1 MLLTQII
8 RQLFHFIDSNLY
20 NFIPVMYDLIISI
33 SRTSVLSQA
42 QIKEFA
48 DRIQVILGAFMLFKV
63 SISLILYIVN
73 PDDFSDKSKGF
84 GKLWLNIIISLL
96 LLVGTPYIFSLA
108 YQFQT
113 KVLEDDSLAELIMG
127 ESDENVSY
135 IYTAGDKI
143 AFRVMLPFFTPNS
156 SIPSL
161 ESCANLI
168 NANGQLTDEC
178 YQDMLNLKTGKDT
191 AVSSTIVGNY
201 KWGVDYGSLGL
212 TFRLDTAKQIVKGSD
227 GNEYF
232 LIDYKAGISTVAAV
246 IVLLVLT
253 TFCMDIALRSIKLA
267 FLQLIAPIP
276 IISYIDPKSG
286 KDGMFKKWYEM
297 AFKTYLSL
305 FIRLIALYFGIY
317 IISKTTGMY
326 DSVTG
331 ASVNNFTIQL
341 FIIIGVLMFVK
352 QLPKILEGIGIK
364 LDGDGK
370 FNLNPFKKF
379 EDEAL
384 GGKQILSTARGIGA
398 TALAAGAAGG
408 TNALNTINKIRDAR
422 AKGES
427 VARAVGS
434 GVLST
439 LAGTISGANRGLVG
453 TIQGKKFG
461 EVYSKS
467 YSGAMQARQRREDRR
482 ADGVAWYE
490 PIGASIQKT
499 LGMHT
504 RADVVKKVEENL
516 KTYQSTYDNIKNVVS
531 SSDATGKELS
541 KRIES
546 MKKQSIDP
554 GAFNLADPAQL
565 AAYNNQVKAHNAAIK
580 AVEDEL
586 EKRIDDIAHGFASV
600 TDSSGNVM
608 SAAQAAIDEST
619 QLMNKLRTSINNT
632 APTIDKDFEIIPEY
646 TYDPADPDHTIGYT
660 KQFKAS
666 KGSQS
671 QFTAAH
677 ESTKAKDIDT
687 HSRGI
692 GPIAQNNKK

>member
-1 MLLTQII
+1 MMFWQIV
-8 RQLFHFIDSNLY
+8 RQFFYAIDSVLY
-20 NFIPVMYDLIISI
+20 NFIPVIYDLIISI
-33 SRTSVLSQA
+33 AKTSILNQA
-42 QIKEFA
+42 QIKIFA
-48 DRIQVILGAFMLFKV
+48 DRVQMFLGIFMLFKV
-63 SISLILYIVN
+63 SFSLITYIIN
-73 PDDFSDKSKGF
+73 PDDFSDKGKGL
-84 GKLWLNIIISLL
+84 GKLWLNVIISMI
-96 LLVGTPYIFSLA
+96 LLVVTPYIFSLA
-108 YQFQT
+108 NDFQAT
-113 KVLEDDSLAELIMG
+113 IIKDNTLGELIMG
-127 ESDENVSY
+127 RGENN
-135 IYTAGDKI
+135 AGYLYDAGNKM
-143 AFRVMLPFFTPNS
+143 AFKTMIPFFAPNS

-161 ESCANLI
+161 GNCTNLVNYDGKLESNCF
-168 NANGQLTDEC
+168 DE
-178 YQDMLNLKTGKDT
+178 MLNLKNNNNGLKELM
-191 AVSSTIVGNY
+191 IKNY
-201 KWGVDYGSLGL
+201 QYGFQKESVGL
-212 TFRLDTAKQIVKGSD
+212 TFRIDAAKQIVTDTD
-227 GNEYF
+227 GNQYF
-232 LIDYKAGISTVAAV
+232 LIDYKIGISTAVAV

-253 TFCMDIALRSIKLA
+253 TFCMDVALRSVKLA

-286 KDGMFKKWYEM
+286 KDGLFKKWYEM
-297 AFKTYLSL
+297 AFKTYISL
-305 FIRLIALYFGIY
+305 FIRILSLYFGIY
-317 IISKTTGMY
+317 IISLTDGMY
-326 DSVTG
+326 DITTG
-331 ASVNNFTIQL
+331 TTVNNFIIQL
-341 FIIIGVLMFVK
+341 FIIIGVLMFIK
-352 QLPKILEGIGIK
+352 QLPKILEGFGFK

-379 EDEAL
+379 EENAI
-384 GGKQILSTARGIGA
+384 GGKRILGA
-398 TALAAGAAGG
+398 TRGLGAAALASGAAAG
-408 TNALNTINKIRDAR
+408 TNLLNTVNRIRDAR
-422 AKGES
+422 AKGETGIK
-427 VARAVGS
+427 AGIS
-434 GVLST
+434 GLFSA
-439 LAGTISGANRGLVG
+439 LGGAISGANRGLVG

-565 AAYNNQVKAHNAAIK
+565 AAYNNQVRAHNAAIK

-586 EKRIDDIAHGFASV
+586 EKRIDNIAHGFASV

-608 SAAQAAIDEST
+608 PAAQAAIKEST

-632 APTIDKDFEIIPEY
+632 APTIDPDFEIIPEY
-646 TYDPADPDHTIGYT
+646 TYNPADPDHTIGYT

>member
-1 MLLTQII
+1 MMFWQIV
-8 RQLFHFIDSNLY
+8 RQFFYAIDSVLY
-20 NFIPVMYDLIISI
+20 NFIPVIYDLIISI
-33 SRTSVLSQA
+33 AKTSILNQA
-42 QIKEFA
+42 QIKIFA
-48 DRIQVILGAFMLFKV
+48 DRVQMFLGIFMLFKV
-63 SISLILYIVN
+63 SFSLITYIIN
-73 PDDFSDKSKGF
+73 PDDFSDKGKGL
-84 GKLWLNIIISLL
+84 GKLWLNVIISMI
-96 LLVGTPYIFSLA
+96 LLVVTPYIFSLA
-108 YQFQT
+108 NDFQAT
-113 KVLEDDSLAELIMG
+113 IIKDNTLGELIMG
-127 ESDENVSY
+127 RGENN
-135 IYTAGDKI
+135 AGYLYDAGNKM
-143 AFRVMLPFFTPNS
+143 AFKTMIPFFAPNS

-161 ESCANLI
+161 GNCTNLVNYDGKLESNCF
-168 NANGQLTDEC
+168 DE
-178 YQDMLNLKTGKDT
+178 MLNLKNNNNGLKELM
-191 AVSSTIVGNY
+191 IKNY
-201 KWGVDYGSLGL
+201 QYGFQKESVGL
-212 TFRLDTAKQIVKGSD
+212 TFRIDAAKQIVTDTD
-227 GNEYF
+227 GNQYF
-232 LIDYKAGISTVAAV
+232 LIDYKIGISTAVAV

-253 TFCMDIALRSIKLA
+253 TFCMDVALRSVKLA

-286 KDGMFKKWYEM
+286 KDGLFKKWYEM
-297 AFKTYLSL
+297 AFKTYISL
-305 FIRLIALYFGIY
+305 FIRILSLYFGIY
-317 IISKTTGMY
+317 IISLTDGMY
-326 DSVTG
+326 DITTG
-331 ASVNNFTIQL
+331 TTVNNFIIQL
-341 FIIIGVLMFVK
+341 FIIIGVLMFIK
-352 QLPKILEGIGIK
+352 QLPKILEGFGFK

-379 EDEAL
+379 EENAI
-384 GGKQILSTARGIGA
+384 GGKRILGA
-398 TALAAGAAGG
+398 TRGLGAAALASGAAAG
-408 TNALNTINKIRDAR
+408 TNLLNTVNRIRDAR
-422 AKGES
+422 AKGETGIK
-427 VARAVGS
+427 AGIS
-434 GVLST
+434 GLFSA
-439 LAGTISGANRGLVG
+439 LGGAISGANRGLVG

-565 AAYNNQVKAHNAAIK
+565 TAYNNQVKAHNAAIK

-586 EKRIDDIAHGFASV
+586 EKRIDNIAHGFASV

-608 SAAQAAIDEST
+608 PAAQAAIKEST

-632 APTIDKDFEIIPEY
+632 APTIDPDFEIIPEY
-646 TYDPADPDHTIGYT
+646 TYNPADPDHTIGYT